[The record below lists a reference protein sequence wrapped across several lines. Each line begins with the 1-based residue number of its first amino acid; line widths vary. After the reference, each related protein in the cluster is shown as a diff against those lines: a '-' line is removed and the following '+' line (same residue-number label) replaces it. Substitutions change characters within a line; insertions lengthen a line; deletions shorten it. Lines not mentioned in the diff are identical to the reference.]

1 MSNVRRVLEQALA
14 AWATIPAN
22 YETGGVLLHTTL
34 PYCICQL
41 NPGIP
46 ENPVFGSGYREIGN
60 FRVWLRYPKNA
71 GLNAINDAA
80 NSLCTYFKRSN
91 YFNGVTILF
100 TPRLSG
106 VTQLDDCIELL
117 VTIPYSADQFTG

>member
-1 MSNVRRVLEQALA
+1 MSTRRELEQALA
-14 AWATIPAN
+14 AWAAIPVN
-22 YETGGVLLHTTL
+22 YETGGLLINKTL

-41 NPGIP
+41 NPGVP

-60 FRVWLRYPKNA
+60 FRVWLRYPRDA

-80 NSLCTYFKRSN
+80 ESLIFYFKRAN

-100 TPRLSG
+100 TPQLSG

-117 VTIPYSADQFTG
+117 VTIPYSVDKFTG